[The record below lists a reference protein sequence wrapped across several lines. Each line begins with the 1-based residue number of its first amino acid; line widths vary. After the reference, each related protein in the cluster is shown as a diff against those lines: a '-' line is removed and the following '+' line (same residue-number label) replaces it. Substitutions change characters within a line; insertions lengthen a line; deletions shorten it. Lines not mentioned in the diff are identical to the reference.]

1 MQSDAVGVS
10 VSSEPEPP
18 SGDGRRNEF
27 ERSQIVGDLRQR
39 RILSILLGRSR
50 PIAVERLAARL
61 VSEADGPAAS
71 ADDRR
76 SVALDLHHR
85 CLPKLEAVGWIDRRP
100 EGIVVDEPLRLGA
113 ESFSP
118 PDLREPEHP
127 DWDAV
132 AVLLGDPRREAIA
145 SLVVDRRRHVAVDD
159 LAAELRAAA
168 PTSRGT
174 LPADDRTLRIALH
187 QVDLPQLATVGLVD
201 YDRDGG
207 TVART
212 DRLLGFAERR
222 GLGAE

>member
-1 MQSDAVGVS
+1 MRSDAVGAS

-18 SGDGRRNEF
+18 SGGGGRNEF

-39 RILSILLGRSR
+39 RILSILLGRPR
-50 PIAVERLAARL
+50 PITAERLGGRL

-76 SVALDLHHR
+76 PVALDLHHR
-85 CLPKLEAVGWIDRRP
+85 CLPKLESVGWIERRP

-113 ESFSP
+113 ENFSP

-145 SLVVDRRRHVAVDD
+145 SLVVGRRRHVAVDD
-159 LAAELRAAA
+159 LAAELRAAVPA
-168 PTSRGT
+168 LRGA
-174 LPADDRTLRIALH
+174 LPEDDRSLRIALH

-201 YDRDGG
+201 YDRDAG

-222 GLGAE
+222 GLDAE